1 MACNVPNNL
10 GVHCEGA
17 DGGRQYWWIWMDK
30 WSATAPRSINQSLHF
45 VFFST
50 QSKQSNFL
58 SIERNNKHSIY
69 LWRKT
74 ITMSKSSWLMFRK
87 IQGFVCI
94 RCFRHI
100 ITMNWIEVKKKT
112 ARSISRWS
120 LIFSG
125 SINYR
130 SKAPSWIALT
140 MDIVVKSIESWW
152 TEVWLWLCLYHKLN
166 IE

>member
-1 MACNVPNNL
+1 MSQIIWVCTVK
-10 GVHCEGA
+10 VRTEGDSI
-17 DGGRQYWWIWMDK
+17 DGYEWTSDRQLLPDQ
-30 WSATAPRSINQSLHF
+30 SINHSIL
-45 VFFST
+45 FS
-50 QSKQSNFL
+50 SPLNQSNPTF
-58 SIERNNKHSIY
+58 SRSRFEKNNKHSIY

-112 ARSISRWS
+112 ARSISDLS
-120 LIFSG
+120 FLAE